1 MFHQLVIL
9 KKNKMVVELPE
20 KFIGVMAQKRQKETK
35 GRVPLEGRKPFFL
48 GQARVQ
54 EAS

>member
-1 MFHQLVIL
+1 MFHHLVIL
-9 KKNKMVVELPE
+9 KKNKMFFEFPE
-20 KFIGVMAQKRQKETK
+20 RFIGVMAQKRQRETK
-35 GRVPLEGRKPFFL
+35 GRVPLEGRKPFFP